1 MPVANRGNQ
10 AAGLPKIAIIVQLM
24 GVARLAF
31 PPGSD
36 PWRDIGKAEELLA
49 KHVPPGAVSQG
60 VMSTELQRLQQQQ
73 RASSAN
79 TALMRGMQGGGQ
91 GAPPSPP
98 PQQPM
103 PAA

>member
-10 AAGLPKIAIIVQLM
+10 AGGLPKVAIIVQLI
-24 GVARLAF
+24 GATRLGF

-36 PWRDIGKAEELLA
+36 PWRDLGKAQELLA
-49 KHVPPGAVSQG
+49 KHVPPGAVSSG

-73 RASSAN
+73 RQSSAN
-79 TALMRGMQGGGQ
+79 TALMRSMGGQGGGQ
-91 GAPPSPP
+91 
-98 PQQPM
+98 PQP